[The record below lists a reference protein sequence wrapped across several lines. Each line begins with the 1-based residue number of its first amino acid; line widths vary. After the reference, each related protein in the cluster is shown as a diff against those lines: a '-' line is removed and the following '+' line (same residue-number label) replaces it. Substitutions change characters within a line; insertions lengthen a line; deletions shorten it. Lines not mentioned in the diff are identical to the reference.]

1 MKRLLLAG
9 ALLLAGCGGAVAEP
23 SPERELGPV
32 QLVQALQ
39 EGGLVVYLRHAAT
52 DRSKDDAGLLE
63 LDDCSTQR
71 NLNDA
76 GRRQARTIGRAFRE
90 LEIPVGEVRASEY
103 CRTRE
108 TAELAFGRAEL
119 EPDLT
124 GFPGEG
130 DPGYDGRVRATKE
143 LLAAAPEEGNTVL
156 VAHVKNL
163 EAAAAISV
171 EEGELAVFEPRGE
184 DGFDLLGRVP
194 ASAWPQLVEELGP
207 SS

>member
-1 MKRLLLAG
+1 MRRLLLAG

-23 SPERELGPV
+23 SSEGDLGPV
-32 QLVQALQ
+32 QLVHALR

-71 NLNDA
+71 NLSDA
-76 GRRQARTIGRAFRE
+76 GRRQARAIGRAFRE
-90 LEIPVGEVRASEY
+90 LEIPVADVLASEY

-130 DPGYDGRVRATKE
+130 DPDYDERRRATRA
-143 LLAAAPEEGNTVL
+143 LLAAIPEEGNAIL

-163 EAAAAISV
+163 EAAAGISI
-171 EEGELAVFEPRGE
+171 EEGEVAVFEPRGE
-184 DGFDLLGRVP
+184 ERFERLGRLP
-194 ASAWPQLVEELGP
+194 ASAWPQLVEELR
-207 SS
+207 SR